1 MPDNVTLP
9 AQGTGSTTPIIAAD
23 EATYSGDTAQIQ
35 LVQLA
40 FVTGSEGARSV
51 AKVPGDGTNGVLVDL
66 GANNDVVAAG
76 NIAHDGADSGNP
88 LKIGAKAIAH
98 GANPTAVAAAD
109 RTDLYA
115 NRHGVQFVIGGHPN
129 IKSATYITT
138 GAQTDDN
145 VLAAISTGT
154 KYVLTRISITLDEA
168 TTVGVAVRLGFGTST
183 IPALGASGA
192 DAVDD
197 IIVYHPGL
205 IPGGGLNIG
214 DGSGIIAVGADG
226 AELRITCEA
235 PTSGTL
241 VVSVSY
247 YTIES

>member
-1 MPDNVTLP
+1 MADNVTLP
-9 AQGTGSTTPIIAAD
+9 AQGTGSTTPIVAAD

-40 FVTGSEGARSV
+40 FVSGAEGSRTVGKS
-51 AKVPGDGTNGVLVDL
+51 PGDSTSGYAVQGSV
-66 GANNDVVAAG
+66 
-76 NIAHDGADSGNP
+76 AHDGVNAGNP
-88 LKIGAKAIAH
+88 VQIGVEAIAH
-98 GANPTAVAAAD
+98 GTNPTAVAAAD
-109 RTDLYA
+109 RTKLYA
-115 NRHGVQFVIGGHPN
+115 NRAGIPFVIGGHPN
-129 IKSATYITT
+129 VKAATYITT
-138 GAQTDDN
+138 GAQTDDG
-145 VLAAISTGT
+145 VLAAISSGT
-154 KYVLTRISITLDEA
+154 KYVITRITITLDEA
-168 TTVGVAVRLGFGTST
+168 ATVGVAIRLGFGTST

-192 DAVDD
+192 DGVDD

-205 IPGGGLNIG
+205 VPGGGITIG